1 MNFKTFYESIESIR
15 KLAKDNDMD
24 VSKYSDS
31 ELLSGMEI
39 EKEHDGGEG
48 EDVDVVKSEL
58 DILKIVIAHLREDP
72 NYYKK
77 LKKAGL

>member
-1 MNFKTFYESIESIR
+1 MNFKTFYESISSIR
-15 KLAKDNDMD
+15 KLAKDNNLD
-24 VSKYSDS
+24 VSNYKDS
-31 ELLSGMEI
+31 ELIFGIEI

-48 EDVDVVKSEL
+48 ADVDVVSSEL

-72 NYYKK
+72 NYYNK